1 MTVYNGTRK
10 GLNVTVIGNPTI
22 NGTVVSGFSKTNY
35 VRTPEPLKSA
45 QASMKWVVQLSIVFT
60 NPSTITE
67 IVSGDE
73 LTFLLRANNNKL
85 ALFASSNG
93 TSWDIADQ
101 VYGSY
106 VLQAGK
112 EYIITIE
119 SEPGHIG
126 VDIKEGPNGSTY
138 HDISIHPDYSK
149 YVKMKDKYIYFGWF
163 NRTYFPG
170 ASIDLKYCL
179 TKVNYKE
186 TWRAYDDMPRKIED
200 IYYSGPKKYW
210 KETPDYSPSF
220 ITIDNFIAR
229 PSSDQFMSSKV
240 VTKNDFDSVTNMW
253 YVITN
258 YTFDDPNKYTLI
270 CNTYNAMY
278 LKANNGYLIMYAKT
292 NSGTVIANDV
302 IGTTLLSSNVEYY
315 FKFGFTGKA
324 YVFYISTD
332 KGKTWTLEKSFS
344 STLPPRVLTSNN
356 VSFGNWTNRSG
367 YDEYAEGSFDLR
379 GVSIINSE
387 TGDTIWKAVK
397 SVEGTKEDHT
407 YSEPDVKQILSIH
420 KPTGNIIPNVTV
432 VGSPTITD
440 NVVSGISLGNFLTM
454 PEVFNPGDN
463 SWEIVIRAKTAATRS
478 HRDWLI
484 GSGNTAGQ
492 DYRYITMGLENNGK
506 PLLYLSSNGSSWNI
520 ASAVTGSTI
529 LDTDT
534 YYLFRLRF
542 IRVGISGAVYIYDI
556 SSDNGQSW
564 TEEIRI
570 NSTYSVFVP
579 AIPYAIGISYYSRS
593 PNQFWAGS
601 IDLSQSYIK
610 INGKY
615 WWKGTKPGYALLY
628 NKNISLLKAE
638 DFNSIKESSSGVAI
652 WGGDAISTGSQGGG
666 IQNLKQQDSITFN
679 KSLPAGKYTV
689 TFNYYSQVNFTMRLV
704 QFTATYEDGTTEVVY
719 SNTSLG
725 DTAYGGGEKA
735 DVTTTMTFNKRIK
748 GITTLAQG
756 SGGGNGCYGGFGK
769 VRMSLSG
776 AQQ

>member
-1 MTVYNGTRK
+1 MTVYNGT
-10 GLNVTVIGNPTI
+10 
-22 NGTVVSGFSKTNY
+22 
-35 VRTPEPLKSA
+35 
-45 QASMKWVVQLSIVFT
+45 
-60 NPSTITE
+60 
-67 IVSGDE
+67 
-73 LTFLLRANNNKL
+73 
-85 ALFASSNG
+85 
-93 TSWDIADQ
+93 
-101 VYGSY
+101 
-106 VLQAGK
+106 
-112 EYIITIE
+112 
-119 SEPGHIG
+119 
-126 VDIKEGPNGSTY
+126 
-138 HDISIHPDYSK
+138 
-149 YVKMKDKYIYFGWF
+149 
-163 NRTYFPG
+163 
-170 ASIDLKYCL
+170 
-179 TKVNYKE
+179 
-186 TWRAYDDMPRKIED
+186 RKIED

-270 CNTYNAMY
+270 CDTYNAMY

-315 FKFGFTGKA
+315 FKFGFTGTA

-332 KGKTWTLEKSFS
+332 KGKTWTLEKSYS
-344 STLPPRVLTSNN
+344 SPLPPRVLTSNS

-420 KPTGNIIPNVTV
+420 KPTGNTV
-432 VGSPTITD
+432 
-440 NVVSGISLGNFLTM
+440 
-454 PEVFNPGDN
+454 
-463 SWEIVIRAKTAATRS
+463 
-478 HRDWLI
+478 
-484 GSGNTAGQ
+484 
-492 DYRYITMGLENNGK
+492 
-506 PLLYLSSNGSSWNI
+506 
-520 ASAVTGSTI
+520 
-529 LDTDT
+529 
-534 YYLFRLRF
+534 
-542 IRVGISGAVYIYDI
+542 
-556 SSDNGQSW
+556 
-564 TEEIRI
+564 
-570 NSTYSVFVP
+570 
-579 AIPYAIGISYYSRS
+579 
-593 PNQFWAGS
+593 
-601 IDLSQSYIK
+601 
-610 INGKY
+610 
-615 WWKGTKPGYALLY
+615 GTKPEYALLY

-666 IQNLKQQDSITFN
+666 IQNLNQQDSITFN

-748 GITTLAQG
+748 GITTLARG

-769 VRMSLSG
+769 IRMSLSG
-776 AQQ
+776 TQQ

>member
-10 GLNVTVIGNPTI
+10 GLNVTVVGNPTI

-35 VRTPEPLKSA
+35 VRTPEPLPTINYLNRFA
-45 QASMKWVVQLSIVFT
+45 VQLSVVFT
-60 NPSTITE
+60 KPSTITE
-67 IVSGDE
+67 IISGDE
-73 LTFLLRANNNKL
+73 TTFLLRANKNKL
-85 ALFASSNG
+85 CLFASSNG

-106 VLQAGK
+106 TLQADVK
-112 EYIITIE
+112 YFITVQLEHGVISVLIRAE
-119 SEPGHIG
+119 GEPA
-126 VDIKEGPNGSTY
+126 STR
-138 HDISIHPDYSK
+138 DISITFTTKKPDLSG
-149 YVKMKDKYIYFGWF
+149 KYIYFGWF

-170 ASIDLKYCL
+170 LTVDLKDCYYQIRY
-179 TKVNYKE
+179 T
-186 TWRAYDDMPRKIED
+186 TRWRAYDDIPRKIED

-210 KETPDYSPSF
+210 KET
-220 ITIDNFIAR
+220 
-229 PSSDQFMSSKV
+229 
-240 VTKNDFDSVTNMW
+240 
-253 YVITN
+253 
-258 YTFDDPNKYTLI
+258 
-270 CNTYNAMY
+270 
-278 LKANNGYLIMYAKT
+278 
-292 NSGTVIANDV
+292 
-302 IGTTLLSSNVEYY
+302 TTE
-315 FKFGFTGKA
+315 
-324 YVFYISTD
+324 I
-332 KGKTWTLEKSFS
+332 
-344 STLPPRVLTSNN
+344 
-356 VSFGNWTNRSG
+356 
-367 YDEYAEGSFDLR
+367 
-379 GVSIINSE
+379 
-387 TGDTIWKAVK
+387 
-397 SVEGTKEDHT
+397 VEGTKEDHT
-407 YSEPDVKQILSIH
+407 YSEPDVKQILSIR
-420 KPTGNIIPNVTV
+420 KPTGNTVPNVTV

-440 NVVSGISLGNFLTM
+440 NVVSRISLGNFLTM
-454 PEVFNPGDN
+454 PEVFNPGSN

-492 DYRYITMGLENNGK
+492 DHGYITMGLENNGK

-542 IRVGISGAVYIYDI
+542 ISIKITGAVYIYDI

-570 NSTYSVFVP
+570 DSTYSIFVP
-579 AIPYAIGISYYSRS
+579 TIPYAIGISYYSKS

-601 IDLSQSYIK
+601 IDFSQSYIK
-610 INGKY
+610 INGEY
-615 WWKGTKPGYALLY
+615 WWKGTKAEYDLLY
-628 NKNISLLKAE
+628 NKSISLLKAE

-652 WGGDAISTGSQGGG
+652 WGGDATSTGSQGGG
-666 IQNLKQQDSITFN
+666 IQHLNQQDSITFN

-689 TFNYYSQVNFTMRLV
+689 TFNYFSQVNFTMRLV

-756 SGGGNGCYGGFGK
+756 SGGGNGAYGGFGK

>member
-10 GLNVTVIGNPTI
+10 GLNVTVVGNPTI

-35 VRTPEPLKSA
+35 VRTPEPLPTINYLNRFA
-45 QASMKWVVQLSIVFT
+45 VQLSVVFT
-60 NPSTITE
+60 EPSTITE
-67 IVSGDE
+67 IISGDE
-73 LTFLLRANNNKL
+73 TTFLLRANKNKL
-85 ALFASSNG
+85 CLFASSNG

-101 VYGSY
+101 VYGTY
-106 VLQAGK
+106 TLQAGVK
-112 EYIITIE
+112 YFITVQLENGVVSVLIRAE
-119 SEPGHIG
+119 GEPA
-126 VDIKEGPNGSTY
+126 STR
-138 HDISIHPDYSK
+138 DISITFTTKKPDLSG
-149 YVKMKDKYIYFGWF
+149 KYIYFGWF
-163 NRTYFPG
+163 NRKYFPG
-170 ASIDLKYCL
+170 LTVDLKDCYYQIRYT
-179 TKVNYKE
+179 TK
-186 TWRAYDDMPRKIED
+186 WRAYDDVPRKIED

-315 FKFGFTGKA
+315 FKFGFTGTA

-420 KPTGNIIPNVTV
+420 KPTGNTV
-432 VGSPTITD
+432 
-440 NVVSGISLGNFLTM
+440 
-454 PEVFNPGDN
+454 
-463 SWEIVIRAKTAATRS
+463 
-478 HRDWLI
+478 
-484 GSGNTAGQ
+484 
-492 DYRYITMGLENNGK
+492 
-506 PLLYLSSNGSSWNI
+506 
-520 ASAVTGSTI
+520 
-529 LDTDT
+529 
-534 YYLFRLRF
+534 
-542 IRVGISGAVYIYDI
+542 
-556 SSDNGQSW
+556 
-564 TEEIRI
+564 
-570 NSTYSVFVP
+570 
-579 AIPYAIGISYYSRS
+579 
-593 PNQFWAGS
+593 
-601 IDLSQSYIK
+601 
-610 INGKY
+610 
-615 WWKGTKPGYALLY
+615 GTKPEYALLY

-652 WGGDAISTGSQGGG
+652 WGGDATSTGSQGGG
-666 IQNLKQQDSITFN
+666 IQHLNQQDSITFN

-689 TFNYYSQVNFTMRLV
+689 TFKYYSQVNFTMRLV

>member
-10 GLNVTVIGNPTI
+10 GLNVTVVGNPTI

-35 VRTPEPLKSA
+35 VRTPEPLPTINYLNRFA
-45 QASMKWVVQLSIVFT
+45 VQLSVVFT

-67 IVSGDE
+67 IISGDE
-73 LTFLLRANNNKL
+73 TTFLLRANKNKL
-85 ALFASSNG
+85 CLFASSNG

-101 VYGSY
+101 VYGTY
-106 VLQAGK
+106 TLQAGVK
-112 EYIITIE
+112 YFITVQLENGVVSVLIRAE
-119 SEPGHIG
+119 GEPA
-126 VDIKEGPNGSTY
+126 STR
-138 HDISIHPDYSK
+138 DISITFTTKKPDLSG
-149 YVKMKDKYIYFGWF
+149 KYIYFGWF

-170 ASIDLKYCL
+170 LTVDLKDCYYQIRYT
-179 TKVNYKE
+179 TK
-186 TWRAYDDMPRKIED
+186 WRAYDDMPRKIED

-210 KETPDYSPSF
+210 KEATTSTEVEKEVLGYACYRQDKYVTPNIYYVKPPLGEDTVIYAYGYGFEYAPDY
-220 ITIDNFIAR
+220 
-229 PSSDQFMSSKV
+229 
-240 VTKNDFDSVTNMW
+240 DSVTPLIAQGETEPAHFISVTEDTLN
-253 YVITN
+253 ITGISAESVDSLVRQKDHDI
-258 YTFDDPNKYTLI
+258 YHM
-270 CNTYNAMY
+270 A
-278 LKANNGYLIMYAKT
+278 
-292 NSGTVIANDV
+292 TVTE
-302 IGTTLLSSNVEYY
+302 TTTE
-315 FKFGFTGKA
+315 
-324 YVFYISTD
+324 I
-332 KGKTWTLEKSFS
+332 
-344 STLPPRVLTSNN
+344 
-356 VSFGNWTNRSG
+356 
-367 YDEYAEGSFDLR
+367 
-379 GVSIINSE
+379 
-387 TGDTIWKAVK
+387 
-397 SVEGTKEDHT
+397 VEGTKEGHT

-420 KPTGNIIPNVTV
+420 KPTGNTEPNATV
-432 VGSPTITD
+432 VGNPTITD

-454 PEVFNPGDN
+454 PEVFNPSDN

-492 DYRYITMGLENNGK
+492 DYGYITMGLENNGK

-520 ASAVTGSTI
+520 ASAVAGSTI

-542 IRVGISGAVYIYDI
+542 IRVEITGAVYIYDI

-570 NSTYSVFVP
+570 DSTYSVFVP
-579 AIPYAIGISYYSRS
+579 TIPYAIGISYYSRS

-601 IDLSQSYIK
+601 IDFSQSYIK

-615 WWKGTKPGYALLY
+615 WWKGTKPEYALLY

-666 IQNLKQQDSITFN
+666 IRNLNQQDSITFN

-689 TFNYYSQVNFTMRLV
+689 TFNYYSQVNFRMHLV

-756 SGGGNGCYGGFGK
+756 SGNGNGCYGGFGK

>member
-1 MTVYNGTRK
+1 MTVYNGT
-10 GLNVTVIGNPTI
+10 
-22 NGTVVSGFSKTNY
+22 
-35 VRTPEPLKSA
+35 
-45 QASMKWVVQLSIVFT
+45 
-60 NPSTITE
+60 
-67 IVSGDE
+67 
-73 LTFLLRANNNKL
+73 
-85 ALFASSNG
+85 
-93 TSWDIADQ
+93 
-101 VYGSY
+101 
-106 VLQAGK
+106 
-112 EYIITIE
+112 
-119 SEPGHIG
+119 
-126 VDIKEGPNGSTY
+126 
-138 HDISIHPDYSK
+138 
-149 YVKMKDKYIYFGWF
+149 
-163 NRTYFPG
+163 
-170 ASIDLKYCL
+170 
-179 TKVNYKE
+179 
-186 TWRAYDDMPRKIED
+186 RKIED

-210 KETPDYSPSF
+210 KETLDYSTSF
-220 ITIDNFIAR
+220 ITIDNYIAR
-229 PSSDQFMSSKV
+229 PSSDQFMSSIV
-240 VTKNDFDSVTNMW
+240 ATKNDFDSVTNMW

-315 FKFGFTGKA
+315 FKFGFTGTA

-344 STLPPRVLTSNN
+344 STLPPRVLTSNS
-356 VSFGNWTNRSG
+356 VSFGNWTNRFG
-367 YDEYAEGSFDLR
+367 NAEYAEGSFDLR
-379 GVSIINSE
+379 GISIINSE

-420 KPTGNIIPNVTV
+420 KPIGNIVNATV

-454 PEVFNPGDN
+454 PEVFNPGYD

-492 DYRYITMGLENNGK
+492 DCGYIAMGLENNGK
-506 PLLYLSSNGSSWNI
+506 PLLYLSSNGSSWDI

-529 LDTDT
+529 LDIDT

-542 IRVGISGAVYIYDI
+542 IRVLPELACYIYDI

-564 TEEIRI
+564 TEEIKI
-570 NSTYSVFVP
+570 SNTYSIFVTT
-579 AIPYAIGISYYSRS
+579 IPYAIGISYYSRS

-601 IDLSQSYIK
+601 IDFSQSYIK
-610 INGKY
+610 IDGKY
-615 WWKGTKPGYALLY
+615 WWKGTKPGYDLLY
-628 NKNISLLKAE
+628 NKSISLLKAE
-638 DFNSIKESSSGVAI
+638 DFNSIKKSSSGVAI

-666 IQNLKQQDSITFN
+666 IRNLNQQDSITFN

-689 TFNYYSQVNFTMRLV
+689 VFNYYSQVNFTMHLV

-756 SGGGNGCYGGFGK
+756 SGGGKGCYGGFGK

-776 AQQ
+776 TQQ

>member
-1 MTVYNGTRK
+1 MTVYNVTRK
-10 GLNVTVIGNPTI
+10 GLNVTVVGNPTI

-119 SEPGHIG
+119 SEPGYIG

-315 FKFGFTGKA
+315 FKFGFTGTA

-344 STLPPRVLTSNN
+344 RTLPPRVLTSNS

-367 YDEYAEGSFDLR
+367 HDEYAEGSFDLR
-379 GVSIINSE
+379 GISIINSE

-420 KPTGNIIPNVTV
+420 KPTGNTEPNATV

-440 NVVSGISLGNFLTM
+440 NVVSGFSSSNYLTA
-454 PEVFNPGDN
+454 PEVFNPGT
-463 SWEIVIRAKTAATRS
+463 SPWEMVWSITTSNDFSTTYQEIFAQANVGFTAVDGYDLRTDLGR
-478 HRDWLI
+478 I
-484 GSGNTAGQ
+484 GLYV
-492 DYRYITMGLENNGK
+492 DEKY
-506 PLLYLSSNGSSWNI
+506 YLSTTTLQNNTKYLIKMEYTGSFYKLSYSTDNGTNWIEDFNI
-520 ASAVTGSTI
+520 ASTGIGTPNLSTPQ
-529 LDTDT
+529 
-534 YYLFRLRF
+534 
-542 IRVGISGAVYIYDI
+542 YIGKWGY
-556 SSDNGQSW
+556 N
-564 TEEIRI
+564 T
-570 NSTYSVFVP
+570 
-579 AIPYAIGISYYSRS
+579 S
-593 PNQFWAGS
+593 PNPFKGS

-615 WWKGTKPGYALLY
+615 WWKGTKPEYDLLY

-652 WGGDAISTGSQGGG
+652 WGGDATSTGSQGGG
-666 IQNLKQQDSITFN
+666 IQNLNQQDSITFN

-725 DTAYGGGEKA
+725 DTAYGDGRKA

-748 GITTLAQG
+748 GITTLARG

>member
-1 MTVYNGTRK
+1 
-10 GLNVTVIGNPTI
+10 
-22 NGTVVSGFSKTNY
+22 
-35 VRTPEPLKSA
+35 
-45 QASMKWVVQLSIVFT
+45 
-60 NPSTITE
+60 
-67 IVSGDE
+67 
-73 LTFLLRANNNKL
+73 
-85 ALFASSNG
+85 
-93 TSWDIADQ
+93 
-101 VYGSY
+101 
-106 VLQAGK
+106 
-112 EYIITIE
+112 
-119 SEPGHIG
+119 
-126 VDIKEGPNGSTY
+126 
-138 HDISIHPDYSK
+138 
-149 YVKMKDKYIYFGWF
+149 MKDKYIYFGWF

-200 IYYSGPKKYW
+200 IYYSGPKKY
-210 KETPDYSPSF
+210 
-220 ITIDNFIAR
+220 R
-229 PSSDQFMSSKV
+229 
-240 VTKNDFDSVTNMW
+240 
-253 YVITN
+253 
-258 YTFDDPNKYTLI
+258 
-270 CNTYNAMY
+270 
-278 LKANNGYLIMYAKT
+278 
-292 NSGTVIANDV
+292 
-302 IGTTLLSSNVEYY
+302 
-315 FKFGFTGKA
+315 
-324 YVFYISTD
+324 
-332 KGKTWTLEKSFS
+332 
-344 STLPPRVLTSNN
+344 
-356 VSFGNWTNRSG
+356 
-367 YDEYAEGSFDLR
+367 
-379 GVSIINSE
+379 
-387 TGDTIWKAVK
+387 
-397 SVEGTKEDHT
+397 KEDHT

-420 KPTGNIIPNVTV
+420 KPTGNTEPNATV

-454 PEVFNPGDN
+454 PEVFNPGAN

-492 DYRYITMGLENNGK
+492 DCGYITMGLENNGK

-520 ASAVTGSTI
+520 ASAVAGSTI

-542 IRVGISGAVYIYDI
+542 IRVGMTGAVYIYDI

-564 TEEIRI
+564 KEEIRI
-570 NSTYSVFVP
+570 NNTYSIFVP
-579 AIPYAIGISYYSRS
+579 TIPYAIGISYYSRS
-593 PNQFWAGS
+593 PNEFWAGS
-601 IDLSQSYIK
+601 IDFSQSYIK

-615 WWKGTKPGYALLY
+615 WWKGTKPEYDLLY
-628 NKNISLLKAE
+628 NKSISLLKAE

-666 IQNLKQQDSITFN
+666 IQNLKQRDSITFN

-689 TFNYYSQVNFTMRLV
+689 VFNYYSQVNFTMVLV

-769 VRMSLSG
+769 IRMSLSG

>member
-60 NPSTITE
+60 KPSTITE

-73 LTFLLRANNNKL
+73 LTFLLRANKNKL

-106 VLQAGK
+106 ELQAGK

-138 HDISIHPDYSK
+138 HDISIHPDDSK

-270 CNTYNAMY
+270 CNTYNEMY

-315 FKFGFTGKA
+315 FKFGFTGTA

-344 STLPPRVLTSNN
+344 SKLPPGVLTGNS

-420 KPTGNIIPNVTV
+420 KPTGNTV
-432 VGSPTITD
+432 
-440 NVVSGISLGNFLTM
+440 
-454 PEVFNPGDN
+454 
-463 SWEIVIRAKTAATRS
+463 
-478 HRDWLI
+478 
-484 GSGNTAGQ
+484 
-492 DYRYITMGLENNGK
+492 
-506 PLLYLSSNGSSWNI
+506 
-520 ASAVTGSTI
+520 
-529 LDTDT
+529 
-534 YYLFRLRF
+534 
-542 IRVGISGAVYIYDI
+542 
-556 SSDNGQSW
+556 
-564 TEEIRI
+564 
-570 NSTYSVFVP
+570 
-579 AIPYAIGISYYSRS
+579 
-593 PNQFWAGS
+593 
-601 IDLSQSYIK
+601 
-610 INGKY
+610 
-615 WWKGTKPGYALLY
+615 GTKPEYVLLY

-652 WGGDAISTGSQGGG
+652 WGGDATSTGSQGGG
-666 IQNLKQQDSITFN
+666 IQNLNQQDSITFN

-756 SGGGNGCYGGFGK
+756 SGGGKGCYGGFGK
-769 VRMSLSG
+769 IRMSLSG
-776 AQQ
+776 TQQ

>member
-1 MTVYNGTRK
+1 MTVYNGIRK

-22 NGTVVSGFSKTNY
+22 NGTVVSDFSKKSY
-35 VRTPEPLKSA
+35 VRTPEPLKFA
-45 QASMKWVVQLSIVFT
+45 QASMKWAVQLSIVFT

-73 LTFLLRANNNKL
+73 TTFLLRANKNKL
-85 ALFASSNG
+85 SLFASSNG
-93 TSWDIADQ
+93 SSWDIADQ
-101 VYGSY
+101 VYGSHE
-106 VLQAGK
+106 LEAGK

-119 SEPGHIG
+119 SEPGYIG

-138 HDISIHPDYSK
+138 HDISIYSDSSK
-149 YVKMKDKYIYFGWF
+149 YVKMEDKYIYFGWF

-170 ASIDLKYCL
+170 VSIDLKYCL

-210 KETPDYSPSF
+210 KEITISTEVEKEVLGYACYRQDKYMTPNIYYVKPPLGEDTVIYAYGYGFEYAPDY
-220 ITIDNFIAR
+220 
-229 PSSDQFMSSKV
+229 
-240 VTKNDFDSVTNMW
+240 DSVTPLIAQGETEPAHFIS
-253 YVITN
+253 VSE
-258 YTFDDPNKYTLI
+258 DTLNVTGI
-270 CNTYNAMY
+270 SAESVDSLVRKKDQDIYHMA
-278 LKANNGYLIMYAKT
+278 
-292 NSGTVIANDV
+292 TVTE
-302 IGTTLLSSNVEYY
+302 TTTE
-315 FKFGFTGKA
+315 
-324 YVFYISTD
+324 I
-332 KGKTWTLEKSFS
+332 
-344 STLPPRVLTSNN
+344 
-356 VSFGNWTNRSG
+356 
-367 YDEYAEGSFDLR
+367 
-379 GVSIINSE
+379 
-387 TGDTIWKAVK
+387 
-397 SVEGTKEDHT
+397 VEGTKEDHT
-407 YSEPDVKQILSIH
+407 YSESDVKQILSIH
-420 KPTGNIIPNVTV
+420 KPTGNIEPNATV
-432 VGSPTITD
+432 VGKPTITD

-454 PEVFNPGDN
+454 PEVFNPGDK
-463 SWEIVIRAKTAATRS
+463 SWEIFIRAKTAATIK
-478 HRDWLI
+478 HREWLI

-492 DYRYITMGLENNGK
+492 EAGYITMGLDNKGK
-506 PLLYLSSNGSSWNI
+506 PLLFLTSNGSSWDI
-520 ASAVTGSTI
+520 ASTVTGSTI

-570 NSTYSVFVP
+570 NNTYSIFVP
-579 AIPYAIGISYYSRS
+579 AIPYAIGTSYYKRS
-593 PNQFWAGS
+593 HDQFWTGS

-610 INGKY
+610 INGEY
-615 WWKGTKPGYALLY
+615 WWKGTKPGYDLLY
-628 NKNISLLKAE
+628 SKSISLLKAE

-652 WGGDAISTGSQGGG
+652 WGGDAISTGG
-666 IQNLKQQDSITFN
+666 IQNLNQRDSITFN

-689 TFNYYSQVNFTMRLV
+689 IFNYYSQVNFTMRLV

-735 DVTTTMTFNKRIK
+735 DIKTTMTFNKRIK
-748 GITTLAQG
+748 GITTLARG
-756 SGGGNGCYGGFGK
+756 SGGGNGCYGGFGR

>member
-1 MTVYNGTRK
+1 MTVYNGT
-10 GLNVTVIGNPTI
+10 
-22 NGTVVSGFSKTNY
+22 
-35 VRTPEPLKSA
+35 
-45 QASMKWVVQLSIVFT
+45 
-60 NPSTITE
+60 
-67 IVSGDE
+67 
-73 LTFLLRANNNKL
+73 
-85 ALFASSNG
+85 
-93 TSWDIADQ
+93 
-101 VYGSY
+101 
-106 VLQAGK
+106 
-112 EYIITIE
+112 
-119 SEPGHIG
+119 
-126 VDIKEGPNGSTY
+126 
-138 HDISIHPDYSK
+138 
-149 YVKMKDKYIYFGWF
+149 
-163 NRTYFPG
+163 
-170 ASIDLKYCL
+170 
-179 TKVNYKE
+179 
-186 TWRAYDDMPRKIED
+186 RKIED

-220 ITIDNFIAR
+220 NTIDNFIAR

-315 FKFGFTGKA
+315 FKFGFTGTA

-344 STLPPRVLTSNN
+344 STLPPRVLTSNS

-407 YSEPDVKQILSIH
+407 YSEPDVKQILRIH
-420 KPTGNIIPNVTV
+420 KPTGNTGPNATV

-440 NVVSGISLGNFLTM
+440 NVVSGFSNSNYLTA
-454 PEVFNPGDN
+454 PEVFNPGT
-463 SWEIVIRAKTAATRS
+463 SPWEMVWSITTSNDFSTTYQEIFAQANVGTAAVDGYDLRTDLGR
-478 HRDWLI
+478 I
-484 GSGNTAGQ
+484 GLYV
-492 DYRYITMGLENNGK
+492 DEEY
-506 PLLYLSSNGSSWNI
+506 YLSKTTLQNNTKYLIKMEYTGSFYKLSYSTDNGTNWIEDFNI
-520 ASAVTGSTI
+520 ASTGIGTPNLSTPQ
-529 LDTDT
+529 
-534 YYLFRLRF
+534 
-542 IRVGISGAVYIYDI
+542 YIGKWGY
-556 SSDNGQSW
+556 N
-564 TEEIRI
+564 
-570 NSTYSVFVP
+570 NSQDPFK
-579 AIPYAIGISYYSRS
+579 
-593 PNQFWAGS
+593 GS

-615 WWKGTKPGYALLY
+615 WWKGTKPEYDLLY
-628 NKNISLLKAE
+628 NKSISLLKAK

-652 WGGDAISTGSQGGG
+652 WGGDATSTGSQGGG
-666 IQNLKQQDSITFN
+666 IQNLNQQDSITFN

-776 AQQ
+776 VQQ

>member
-10 GLNVTVIGNPTI
+10 GLNVTVVGNPTI

-35 VRTPEPLKSA
+35 VRTPEPLPTINYLNRFA
-45 QASMKWVVQLSIVFT
+45 VQLSVVFT

-67 IVSGDE
+67 IISGDE
-73 LTFLLRANNNKL
+73 TTFLLRANNNKL
-85 ALFASSNG
+85 CLFASSNG

-101 VYGSY
+101 VYGTY
-106 VLQAGK
+106 TLQAGVK
-112 EYIITIE
+112 YFITVQLENGVVSVLIRAE
-119 SEPGHIG
+119 GEPA
-126 VDIKEGPNGSTY
+126 STR
-138 HDISIHPDYSK
+138 DISITFTTKKLDLSG
-149 YVKMKDKYIYFGWF
+149 KYIYFGWF

-170 ASIDLKYCL
+170 LTVDLKDCYYQIRDT
-179 TKVNYKE
+179 TK
-186 TWRAYDDMPRKIED
+186 WRAYDDMPRKIED

-270 CNTYNAMY
+270 CYTYNAMY

-315 FKFGFTGKA
+315 FKFGFTGTA

-344 STLPPRVLTSNN
+344 STLPPRVLTSNS
-356 VSFGNWTNRSG
+356 VSFGNWRNRSG

-407 YSEPDVKQILSIH
+407 YSEPDVKQILSI
-420 KPTGNIIPNVTV
+420 
-432 VGSPTITD
+432 
-440 NVVSGISLGNFLTM
+440 
-454 PEVFNPGDN
+454 
-463 SWEIVIRAKTAATRS
+463 
-478 HRDWLI
+478 
-484 GSGNTAGQ
+484 Q
-492 DYRYITMGLENNGK
+492 
-506 PLLYLSSNGSSWNI
+506 
-520 ASAVTGSTI
+520 
-529 LDTDT
+529 
-534 YYLFRLRF
+534 
-542 IRVGISGAVYIYDI
+542 
-556 SSDNGQSW
+556 
-564 TEEIRI
+564 
-570 NSTYSVFVP
+570 
-579 AIPYAIGISYYSRS
+579 
-593 PNQFWAGS
+593 
-601 IDLSQSYIK
+601 
-610 INGKY
+610 
-615 WWKGTKPGYALLY
+615 WKGTKPEYDLLY

-652 WGGDAISTGSQGGG
+652 WGGDATSTGSQSGG
-666 IQNLKQQDSITFN
+666 IQHLNQQDSITFN

-748 GITTLAQG
+748 SITTLAQG